1 MAFNIGGRTNLL
13 FCIFWGILALVW
25 VKICYPPL
33 SRMIEKIPPVTG
45 KVVTWVLVGLM
56 ACDVVI
62 SAMAMIRYVGR
73 AEGVEAEN
81 KVGEFLDMEYP
92 DELIE
97 WRWENLRIE

>member
-1 MAFNIGGRTNLL
+1 
-13 FCIFWGILALVW
+13 
-25 VKICYPPL
+25 
-33 SRMIEKIPPVTG
+33 MIEKIPPVTG

-62 SAMAMIRYVGR
+62 SAMAMIRYVER

-81 KVGEFLDMEYP
+81 KVGEFLDMVYP

>member
-1 MAFNIGGRTNLL
+1 ML
-13 FCIFWGILALVW
+13 FRS
-25 VKICYPPL
+25 

-62 SAMAMIRYVGR
+62 SAMAMIRYVER